1 MNLASAQLSGDFASV
16 VENESHANLMA
27 CLQCQKCTSGCPV
40 AAMADV
46 KPHEIVRMVQFGQR
60 DELLGSQMLW
70 QCTSCQTCATRCPQ
84 QVSVAAI
91 NDELRRLSVAAKTP
105 SKSTAPVFNDLF
117 MKSVRKRGRMHEAG
131 LMAAFKL
138 RTLRLF
144 EDMAKLPMMLWKG
157 KMPLF
162 PSSAPGR
169 QEREALFKRA
179 EQARN
184 TASPPRSGGVAGVH
198 EGVSEASGVGG
209 GGAAPEV
216 PEGGSATGEGAKG
229 CRP

>member
-1 MNLASAQLSGDFASV
+1 MNPAATMAMSGDFAAL
-16 VENESHANLMA
+16 VEHETHANLMA
-27 CLQCQKCTSGCPV
+27 CLQCQKCTAGCPV
-40 AAMADV
+40 SAMADV

-60 DELLGSQMLW
+60 DELLKSQMLW

-91 NDELRRLSVAAKTP
+91 TDGLRRMSVAAKCASHSVVPT
-105 SKSTAPVFNDLF
+105 FNDIF

-157 KMPLF
+157 KLPLF
-162 PSSAPGR
+162 PA
-169 QEREALFKRA
+169 
-179 EQARN
+179 
-184 TASPPRSGGVAGVH
+184 
-198 EGVSEASGVGG
+198 
-209 GGAAPEV
+209 AAPDRSARDELFARAARV
-216 PEGGSATGEGAKG
+216 QKGGQ
-229 CRP
+229 P